1 MVVPGKTNWED
12 TESEKGRS
20 YFLKKW
26 VEIWEKTED
35 KRVCVTKGK
44 NNVAG
49 ERIAVAVRVDRG
61 GECKTSRGEQERK
74 EKKEWEGKE

>member
-49 ERIAVAVRVDRG
+49 ERIAVAVR
-61 GECKTSRGEQERK
+61 ECKTSRGEQERK